1 MRPGRIW
8 EIYGKRRAWL
18 SAVSGENYRL
28 PTEAE
33 WEAASR
39 GPKGLRYPWGQ
50 NWEPA
55 RANTIEG
62 RVLKPSPV
70 GAYAAAGKS
79 RFKAEDQAGNVW
91 ELTSSLDPPY
101 PYRRENSEKPEVEG
115 ERVMRGSSWDFNRRG
130 ARCACCN
137 RNIPGLFINGVGF
150 RVFSPGP
157 ARP

>member
-1 MRPGRIW
+1 MESAEPGFRPLAGRTTGYQQKQSGRQPPAGPRDCVIPGVKI
-8 EIYGKRRAWL
+8 ESLKRL
-18 SAVSGENYRL
+18 IPN
-28 PTEAE
+28 
-33 WEAASR
+33 
-39 GPKGLRYPWGQ
+39 
-50 NWEPA
+50 
-55 RANTIEG
+55 EG

-70 GAYAAAGKS
+70 GAYAAAGES

-91 ELTSSLDPPY
+91 EWTSSLYLPY

-137 RNIPGLFINGVGF
+137 RNIPGLFINDVGF
-150 RVFSPGP
+150 RVFSPGT